1 MSCFAPILDGMKR
14 LFIPVTLV
22 AALATPSYAQDDGE
36 GLSLMER
43 GARMFMEGIM
53 KEMEPAIDDLGE
65 LAEEF
70 GPAMRGF
77 AETMGPA
84 LRDLMGQVE
93 DWSVYEAPEV
103 LPNGDIIIRRK
114 PDAPEYVPKEG
125 EVEI

>member
-1 MSCFAPILDGMKR
+1 MKR

-53 KEMEPAIDDLGE
+53 KEMEPAIDNLGE

-70 GPAMRGF
+70 GPAMRSF

-93 DWSVYEAPEV
+93 DWSVYDAPEI

-114 PDAPEYVPKEG
+114 PEAPEYLPKEG

>member
-1 MSCFAPILDGMKR
+1 MKR

-22 AALATPSYAQDDGE
+22 AALATPSYAQDDDE

-43 GARMFMEGIM
+43 GARMFMDGIM
-53 KEMEPAIDDLGE
+53 KEMEPAIDDLE
-65 LAEEF
+65 DF
-70 GPAMRGF
+70 GPAMRNF
-77 AETMGPA
+77 AQEMGPA
-84 LRDLMGQVE
+84 LRDLMDQVE
-93 DWSVYEAPEV
+93 DWSVYNAPEV